1 MVWQKCLL
9 FSAIFCIGMLT
20 VALAQEK
27 PEKEKTKKDTT
38 RNIIDAVKDNRLSKE
53 ILKSVTRKPLQ
64 DDPINTRSEDPF
76 LPYEGKIIRNIR
88 VNHIGFD
95 KTITDTTR
103 TIKNFAAK
111 AANALHK
118 NSKEGMIRQHL
129 FFYEKK
135 PLNPYKLADNE
146 RFLRD
151 QDFMLEARIQV
162 VPITG
167 SDDSVDVLVV
177 TRDVFS
183 IGGSFSPR
191 GTNKFS
197 FRIYDVNVL
206 GAGQRTQFDGL
217 YDYPRFPRFGYSL
230 FYRKSSV
237 AGSLINATVGYTQL
251 NSGSSY
257 GEADENAWYFR
268 LDRPL
273 VSPYSRMAGGL
284 EFSKNWSQNFYQ
296 TSDSLFLSY
305 RYNISDVWLGYNIGA
320 KKNTGDRGRHFVSAR
335 FFNQRFIEKPKQ
347 EYEIT
352 NPIYNDRRFVLGSFT
367 FFRQDFY
374 KTRYI
379 YGFGRTEDVPYGHT
393 MSFLVGWESLLGLSR
408 PYLGFDLDKSF
419 FHKGGNFYTTSL
431 RIGAY
436 PYQGRFEDAT
446 ILVYGQLFSKLKY
459 HKRFM
464 IRHETDIDFTY
475 VFNQRTNILLD
486 INNTYGLEGF
496 RADSVL
502 GTKRLHGRYQMVLFT
517 PWKLLGFRFAPI
529 VFIDVA
535 EINVKDKFI
544 FYDKPYWGFGTGVRT
559 RNENLVFGT
568 IELKMF
574 YYPRTV
580 QDMSSFKISV
590 SSNLRIKYSGSF
602 VRAPSL
608 ITYN

>member
-1 MVWQKCLL
+1 
-9 FSAIFCIGMLT
+9 MLT
-20 VALAQEK
+20 VAPAQEK
-27 PEKEKTKKDTT
+27 PEKDKTKKDTT

-64 DDPINTRSEDPF
+64 DDPINTRAEDPF
-76 LPYEGKIIRNIR
+76 LPYEGKIIRKIR

-118 NSKEGMIRQHL
+118 NSKEWMIRQHL

-167 SDDSVDVLVV
+167 SEDSVDVLVV

-191 GTNKFS
+191 GANKFS
-197 FRIYDVNVL
+197 FHIYDVNVF

-217 YDYPRFPRFGYSL
+217 YDYPRYPRFGYSL
-230 FYRKSSV
+230 YYRKSSV
-237 AGSLINATVGYTQL
+237 AGSLVNATVGYTQL

-257 GEADENAWYFR
+257 GEAEENAWYLR

-284 EFSKNWSQNFYQ
+284 EFSKNWSQNFYS
-296 TSDSLFLSY
+296 TPDSTFLGY
-305 RYNISDVWLGYNIGA
+305 RYNISDVWLGYNVGA
-320 KKNTGDRGRHFVSAR
+320 KRNTGDRSRHFVSAR
-335 FFNQRFIEKPKQ
+335 FFNQRFIEKPRQ

-352 NPIYNDRRFVLGSFT
+352 NPIYNDRRYFLASFT

-393 MSFLVGWESLLGLSR
+393 MSFLAGWESLLGLSR
-408 PYLGFDLDKSF
+408 PYVGFDLDKSF
-419 FHKGGNFYTTSL
+419 FHRGGNFYTTSL
-431 RIGAY
+431 RVGAY
-436 PYQGRFEDAT
+436 RYKGRFEDAT
-446 ILVYGQLFSKLKY
+446 ILVSGQLFSKLKY

-486 INNTYGLEGF
+486 INGTFGLEGF

-502 GTKRLHGRYQMVLFT
+502 GTKRLHGRYQMVLYT

-529 VFIDVA
+529 VFVDVA
-535 EINVKDKFI
+535 EINPKDKFI
-544 FYDKPYWGFGTGVRT
+544 FYDKPFFALGAGVRT

-580 QDMSSFKISV
+580 QNMSSFKISV
-590 SSNLRIKYSGSF
+590 TSNLRIKYSGSF